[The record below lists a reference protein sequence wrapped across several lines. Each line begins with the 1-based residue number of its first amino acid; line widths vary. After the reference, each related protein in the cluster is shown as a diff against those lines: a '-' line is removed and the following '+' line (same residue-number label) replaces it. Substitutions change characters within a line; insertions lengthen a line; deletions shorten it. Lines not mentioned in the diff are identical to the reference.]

1 MEENRIRP
9 IDDVRIEVRDEKGR
23 EVDVYQGSGYN
34 TVEQAVMAAYESS
47 ARMPLD
53 IRDYVF
59 TVRNLTTDT
68 TPTTTCAS
76 CPRNAPER
84 VRRQPLPGCRAMRP
98 PA

>member
-1 MEENRIRP
+1 MGENRIRP

-68 TPTTTCAS
+68 SA
-76 CPRNAPER
+76 RYRFNAHDHLRILPEER
-84 VRRQPLPGCRAMRP
+84 T
-98 PA
+98 